1 MAEQTLNAETM
12 RAEKRGVARNS
23 VFAAMLITALKF
35 VVGFS
40 TGSLGILSEA
50 LHSSLDLVAAVITLL
65 SVRVSDKPAD
75 ADHQY
80 GHGKFESFSAFIE
93 TGLLLVTCVWIV
105 YEAFRR
111 LFLRTVEIEPSI
123 AAVAVMLFSIGVD
136 LWRSRALK
144 IVADRYDSHALKAD
158 ALHFRTD
165 VWSSSVVIVG
175 LVLVWLARL
184 HRMNWLFK
192 ADPLSAL
199 FVAVIVVHVSWRLA
213 RQTIDALLDSA
224 PHGARTRIMNSVY
237 RLPGVLEVDRVRI
250 RSAGS
255 RHFVDLAIGL
265 GRNVTFQA
273 SEQVVH
279 RVTETVR
286 QILPGADVVVNT
298 VSRAG
303 HWESIFDRIRAAA
316 LRNNLTVHSI
326 SVQYLDG
333 KLLAEMHVELDEK
346 LTLIAAHERVT
357 ALEADVRSSVPEI
370 ASILTHIESE
380 PATVETSDEIV
391 QDARLEARL
400 KAIGTQFPEV
410 VDVHEI
416 LLKRVRDHLFL
427 SCHVTMH
434 DKLPL
439 SRVHDVQTAL
449 EIRFKTAAPQLF
461 RVLIHPE
468 PQTNNRR

>member
-1 MAEQTLNAETM
+1 M
-12 RAEKRGVARNS
+12 
-23 VFAAMLITALKF
+23 
-35 VVGFS
+35 
-40 TGSLGILSEA
+40 
-50 LHSSLDLVAAVITLL
+50 
-65 SVRVSDKPAD
+65 
-75 ADHQY
+75 
-80 GHGKFESFSAFIE
+80 
-93 TGLLLVTCVWIV
+93 
-105 YEAFRR
+105 
-111 LFLRTVEIEPSI
+111 FLRTVEIEPSI

-144 IVADRYDSHALKAD
+144 IVAEKYDSHALKAD

-165 VWSSSVVIVG
+165 IWSSSVVIVG

-184 HRMNWLFK
+184 HKLSWLFK
-192 ADPLSAL
+192 ADPLAAL

-224 PHGARTRIMNSVY
+224 PHGVRTRIMDSVH

-273 SEQVVH
+273 SEQVAH

-298 VSRAG
+298 VPRAG

-326 SVQYLDG
+326 SVQDLDG
-333 KLLAEMHVELDEK
+333 EQHAEMHVELDEK
-346 LTLIAAHERVT
+346 LTLMAAHERVT
-357 ALEADVRSSVPEI
+357 ALESDIRASVPEI
-370 ASILTHIESE
+370 SSILTHIESE

-391 QDARLEARL
+391 QDTRLEARL
-400 KAIGTQFPEV
+400 KAIGSQFPEV

-468 PQTNNRR
+468 PQTDNRR